1 MAKETN
7 VKLVTVS
14 VFVATFMTAIE
25 GTIVSTAMPT
35 IVGSLHGMEIMNWVF
50 SIYLLTNAMLTPIY
64 GKLADKIG
72 RKPVFMI
79 GIIIFILGSSLC
91 GFAQD
96 MLTLIIARAIQGVGA
111 GAILPVALTIIADMY
126 TLDKRAKILGL
137 NSAAWGIASIFG
149 PLAGGF
155 IVDTVGWH
163 WIFFINVPIGL
174 VLLGLISI
182 FLVEPKRERTK
193 MPMDILGSVTLM
205 AVLLTLLLGFQM
217 ISDNGFTLVT

>member
-1 MAKETN
+1 
-7 VKLVTVS
+7 
-14 VFVATFMTAIE
+14 
-25 GTIVSTAMPT
+25 
-35 IVGSLHGMEIMNWVF
+35 
-50 SIYLLTNAMLTPIY
+50 
-64 GKLADKIG
+64 
-72 RKPVFMI
+72 
-79 GIIIFILGSSLC
+79 
-91 GFAQD
+91 

-217 ISDNGFTLVT
+217 ISDNGFTLVTFGCLSLSVLFCSVCDDKNARKTQ